1 MNTPYPYEL
10 ATPEQRALGTWWIA
24 VHHEVLC
31 ETLTEPV
38 EVRVA
43 YIRAQK
49 PADEI
54 ETRLRALRP
63 ASPAMVAAWAEV
75 ERVTALAG
83 AEFERV
89 TALAR
94 AEFERVTALA
104 GAEVERVTAL
114 AQAEFDR
121 VTAPA
126 RAEVERVTAVECP
139 DLAWGPDG
147 LVFPVADTQTEAP
160 HAG

>member
-75 ERVTALAG
+75 ERVTALA
-83 AEFERV
+83 
-89 TALAR
+89 
-94 AEFERVTALA
+94 
-104 GAEVERVTAL
+104 
-114 AQAEFDR
+114 QAEFDR

-139 DLAWGPDG
+139 DIAWGPDG